1 MSAELS
7 LTSWIKG
14 ENMLTGKQ
22 RSYLKS
28 MANGIDSI
36 MQIGKGGITEN
47 VIKQIDDALTAR
59 ELIKISVL
67 NNSMLEAKETANEI
81 AEAVRAEYVQSI
93 GNKFVLYR
101 QSKEKIIELP

>member
-1 MSAELS
+1 
-7 LTSWIKG
+7 
-14 ENMLTGKQ
+14 MLTGKQ

-36 MQIGKGGITEN
+36 MQIGKGGVTEN

-67 NNSMLEAKETANEI
+67 NNSMLEAKETAEKV

>member
-67 NNSMLEAKETANEI
+67 NNSMLEAKETANQI

>member
-1 MSAELS
+1 
-7 LTSWIKG
+7 
-14 ENMLTGKQ
+14 MLTGKQ

-101 QSKEKIIELP
+101 QSKDKLIEMP